1 MVNVNSLLI
10 FVPTETNKV
19 KDMTTL
25 EKLTAELET
34 AKMNI
39 KFAKAAQLIIDTF
52 NKRDEIRFETMSGRF
67 VELFERG
74 NFISCGRLDLTDN
87 QIKHFEEMH
96 LLCFDKKADYCCIKG
111 LRSALKLFT
120 KQGEENNHKGW
131 NILFD
136 MAEEQIK

>member
-1 MVNVNSLLI
+1 
-10 FVPTETNKV
+10 
-19 KDMTTL
+19 MTTL

-52 NKRDEIRFETMSGRF
+52 NKRDEIRFEAMSGRF
-67 VELFERG
+67 VELFDRG
-74 NFISCGRLDLTDN
+74 NFIHCGSLDLRDS

-96 LLCFDKKADYCCIKG
+96 LLQFDKKADCIKG

-120 KQGEENNHKGW
+120 KHGEENNHKGW